1 MRVKDGTIAMSD
13 PLGLIGNSGA
23 AAGAASRVFGPGS
36 AGQTQGAGAHTPG
49 GGPSFKD
56 VLMQN
61 INEVNKLQQEAAT
74 AIEDLSTGQRA
85 DLEGVL
91 LATQKAD
98 SAFRMLLSV
107 RNKVQQAYEEVKQI
121 RV

>member
-1 MRVKDGTIAMSD
+1 MSD
-13 PLGLIGNSGA
+13 PLGLIGNSG
-23 AAGAASRVFGPGS
+23 GAASRVFGPGS
-36 AGQTQGAGAHTPG
+36 LGSAQPGADAQPPG

>member
-1 MRVKDGTIAMSD
+1 MTD
-13 PLGLIGNSGA
+13 PLGLIG
-23 AAGAASRVFGPGS
+23 
-36 AGQTQGAGAHTPG
+36 GAGGVHNTPLQRPQDKPQP

-56 VLMQN
+56 VLLKNLEQ
-61 INEVNKLQQEAAT
+61 VNQLQQEATT
-74 AIEDLSTGQRA
+74 AIEDLQTGKRD

-98 SAFRMLLSV
+98 LAFKTLLAV
-107 RNKVQQAYEEVKQI
+107 RNKVQAAYEEIKQI

>member
-1 MRVKDGTIAMSD
+1 MTD
-13 PLGLIGNSGA
+13 PLGLIG
-23 AAGAASRVFGPGS
+23 
-36 AGQTQGAGAHTPG
+36 GAGGVHNTPIQCPQDKPQP

-56 VLMQN
+56 VLLKNLEQ
-61 INEVNKLQQEAAT
+61 VNRLQQEATT
-74 AIEDLSTGQRA
+74 AIEDLQTGKRD

-98 SAFRMLLSV
+98 LAFKTLLAV
-107 RNKVQQAYEEVKQI
+107 RNKVQAAYEEIKQI